1 MNIYKEKARD
11 AINEPHSSYLRR
23 KRNYKMIIEEGDVV
37 REISGTHIE
46 IIDSDKRELL
56 GMKVFKKCC
65 SYLVFFQK
73 SHQVCQ

>member
-37 REISGTHIE
+37 REISGTNIE
-46 IIDSDKRELL
+46 IIDSNQTELGRKILKKRS
-56 GMKVFKKCC
+56 
-65 SYLVFFQK
+65 SYVVVFQK